1 MNLFFRLILTIIAAF
16 RGPKLEALDLAETHY
31 RVLPN
36 DLDTNVH
43 MTNAR
48 YLSIMDLA
56 RVDLIVRSGF
66 LTQMRA
72 RKWYP
77 VVGESHLVHRRS
89 LAPFERYTVRTQIL
103 CWDEKWVYLAQDFIR
118 HGRDGEQLAARGIVK
133 TLFLG
138 PEGRVSTD
146 ELIKAFGYD
155 GPAPEI
161 PEEIHKRFGYTS
173 EIKPDKV

>member
-1 MNLFFRLILTIIAAF
+1 MNLFFRLFLVVIKAL
-16 RGPKLEALDLAETHY
+16 RGTKMAALDVSEVHF

-48 YLSIMDLA
+48 YLSMMDLG
-56 RVDLIVRSGF
+56 RIDLIVRTGF
-66 LTQMRA
+66 LKEMRA

-89 LAPFERYTVRTQIL
+89 LAPFERYCLRTSIL
-103 CWDEKWVYLAQDFIR
+103 CWDEKWTYLAQDFIR
-118 HGRDGEQLAARGIVK
+118 TGRDGEQVAARGIVK

-138 PEGRVSTD
+138 PEGRIST
-146 ELIKAFGYD
+146 EALIAAFGYHGD
-155 GPAPEI
+155 APEI
-161 PEEIHKRFGYTS
+161 PEEITRRFGYAP
-173 EIKPDKV
+173 EINT

>member
-1 MNLFFRLILTIIAAF
+1 MNLFFRLFLTVIAAI
-16 RGPKLEALDLAETHY
+16 RGPKIEALDLAETHY

-56 RVDLIVRSGF
+56 RIDLIVRSGF
-66 LTQMRA
+66 FSIMRA

-89 LAPFERYTVRTQIL
+89 LAPFEKYSVRTQIL

-118 HGRDGEQLAARGIVK
+118 NGPDGEQLAARGIVK

-138 PEGRVSTD
+138 PNGRVST
-146 ELIKAFGYD
+146 EVLIKAFGYE
-155 GPAPEI
+155 GEAPEI
-161 PEEIHKRFGYTS
+161 PQEIIKRFGYTD
-173 EIKPDKV
+173 EIKRAG